1 MNPPRV
7 YLLSYWKNDVGRQI
21 EARMAHLLGK
31 SYPNLGWL
39 WVVGDSTDA
48 TYMRLAEQARDG
60 SRCVIVLDI
69 GGTDPTKTRRQRL
82 SETATRGYA
91 LIPADAD
98 YVLVHESDLRTPV
111 DVVERFMAN
120 AEAGRCPVAGWVTLD
135 APGVGHVFYDTWAY
149 RKDGQLFSNTPPY
162 HACYKPDAPFEVDS
176 AGSVILF
183 AADDL
188 RDRIVRERCLVEVC
202 DHLRALG
209 RRIWVDPTI
218 AVVQPPELW
227 TPTVL
232 EP

>member
-69 GGTDPTKTRRQRL
+69 GGTDPTKTRYQRL

-98 YVLVHESDLRTPV
+98 YVLVHESDLRSPV
-111 DVVERFMAN
+111 DVVERLVAH
-120 AEAGRCPVAGWVTLD
+120 AEAGRCPVAGWPMLE
-135 APGVGHVFYDTWAY
+135 APGLGRVFYDIWAY
-149 RKDGQLFSNTPPY
+149 RKNGEHFTNHPPY
-162 HACYKPDAPFEVDS
+162 HACYNAKTPFEVDS
-176 AGSVILF
+176 AGCVVLF

-188 RDRIVRERCLVEVC
+188 RDRIVRQRCLVEVC
-202 DHLRALG
+202 EHLRALG
-209 RRIWVDPTI
+209 RRIWVDPTLI
-218 AVVQPPELW
+218 IEQPASLW
-227 TPTVL
+227 VPQV
-232 EP
+232 PHD